1 MGQHIPVAH
10 NAANREG
17 KPKARREPALLGL
30 RNGWRRASALFNGL
44 GRNVNAKVALLRM
57 HEIDSMYD
65 KIRRRLLYLRRQI
78 GGSAELNELREQV
91 DSVDTELNSA
101 RSDQQ
106 DMELESRSLT
116 DRIRESEKNL
126 MSGES
131 SNPRELEALQTSI
144 DTMKSLRTE
153 LEDKSVE
160 RLVMADTLQGKL
172 QEKQESLA
180 ELEQKWA
187 ERKVALEA
195 ETDQRKK
202 EYVYLKMAR
211 EKVSELLSSDNLEL
225 YEHLRRRKNG
235 VAVARLEE
243 ENCGACHTQVAI
255 GILNNVR
262 YSDDLL
268 NCPSCGR
275 ILLTEDIDL
284 A

>member
-1 MGQHIPVAH
+1 VD
-10 NAANREG
+10 
-17 KPKARREPALLGL
+17 
-30 RNGWRRASALFNGL
+30 
-44 GRNVNAKVALLRM
+44 AKVALLRM

-65 KIRRRLLYLRRQI
+65 KVRRRIISLRKAV
-78 GGSAELNELREQV
+78 GGSTELTELREQV
-91 DSVDTELNSA
+91 ESIDAELNNA
-101 RSDQQ
+101 RSEQQ

-126 MSGES
+126 MSGEL

-144 DTMKSLRTE
+144 DSMKSLRTE

-160 RLVMADTLQGKL
+160 RLVLADSLQGKL
-172 QEKQESLA
+172 KEKQEALA
-180 ELEQKWA
+180 ELEQQWDEHKT
-187 ERKVALEA
+187 ALET

-202 EYVYLKMAR
+202 EYVYLRKAR
-211 EKVSELLSSDNLEL
+211 VKVSDLLSPDNLEL

-262 YSDDLL
+262 YSDELL
-268 NCPSCGR
+268 SCPSCGR
-275 ILLTEDIDL
+275 ILLTEE
-284 A
+284 

>member
-1 MGQHIPVAH
+1 MD
-10 NAANREG
+10 
-17 KPKARREPALLGL
+17 
-30 RNGWRRASALFNGL
+30 
-44 GRNVNAKVALLRM
+44 AKVALLRM

-65 KIRRRLLYLRRQI
+65 KIRRRLLSLRKAV
-78 GGSAELNELREQV
+78 GGSAKLNELREQV
-91 DSVDTELNSA
+91 ESIDAELNSA
-101 RSDQQ
+101 RSEQQ

-116 DRIRESEKNL
+116 ERIRESEKNL
-126 MSGES
+126 MSGEL

-144 DTMKSLRTE
+144 DSMKSLRTE

-160 RLVMADTLQGKL
+160 RLVMADSLQGTLK
-172 QEKQESLA
+172 EKQEALA
-180 ELEQKWA
+180 ELEQRWA
-187 ERKVALEA
+187 VHKTALET

-202 EYVYLKMAR
+202 EYVYLRKAR
-211 EKVSELLSSDNLEL
+211 VKVSELLSPDNLEL

-262 YSDDLL
+262 YSDELL

-275 ILLTEDIDL
+275 ILLTEE
-284 A
+284 